1 LAGPFLA
8 LQLLNLSSGKNNTSL
23 NSTDQNLIT
32 SEEPEF
38 EHLLIQADP
47 GQSPVRLDQF
57 VFDRLS
63 QVSRNKIQN
72 AIEAGLIKVNNK
84 ITRSSYKIR
93 PADEIQIVFPKSRHS
108 EEVVPQNIPL
118 NIIYE
123 DEQILIIYKP
133 AGMVVHPAVG
143 NYEGTLVNALADFI
157 WQVALKA
164 STYMQGLIMLLD
176 L

>member
-1 LAGPFLA
+1 MAGPFLA

-72 AIEAGLIKVNNK
+72 AITSDARKDNYNLNASFKMQDTAFVILNVDKNVHDSK
-84 ITRSSYKIR
+84 SITFY
-93 PADEIQIVFPKSRHS
+93 
-108 EEVVPQNIPL
+108 N
-118 NIIYE
+118 
-123 DEQILIIYKP
+123 
-133 AGMVVHPAVG
+133 
-143 NYEGTLVNALADFI
+143 
-157 WQVALKA
+157 
-164 STYMQGLIMLLD
+164 
-176 L
+176 